1 MAWRRRYAPVTGVL
15 LLDISHLPPLSSFNF
30 PLSSFN
36 SHLSSFL
43 SPQKGKLNFPFW
55 ISIVYILF
63 FRHKSV
69 NLWQWKVSDPKDGMK
84 REFGESPKQYSL
96 LCVPNRNSI
105 QHYATYPVGLGRRC
119 NGGTSQKT
127 CLKCLLILILPAS
140 IGSYQTPTLWGR
152 AEFFFW
158 WFHSLP

>member
-1 MAWRRRYAPVTGVL
+1 MTQALRTRNGCFIIRYLPPPTSL
-15 LLDISHLPPLSSFNF
+15 LFHLSTFISHLSSLLF
-30 PLSSFN
+30 PLSS
-36 SHLSSFL
+36 
-43 SPQKGKLNFPFW
+43 KRKTNFPFW
-55 ISIVYILF
+55 FSIVYILF